1 MLLVGGGIYRPEPE
15 ILKRVRQYIA
25 AKPGTLTKM
34 LRNPRFKKT
43 YDGFIEEDALVR
55 PPKGFSADTPH
66 IDAIKLRHFFA
77 MVEVN
82 VKRRPPK
89 DLAGDLADYFRDLLP
104 LMEWLRT
111 AAAPERGH

>member
-1 MLLVGGGIYRPEPE
+1 
-15 ILKRVRQYIA
+15 
-25 AKPGTLTKM
+25 M
-34 LRNPRFKKT
+34 LRNPRFRKT
-43 YDGFIEEDALVR
+43 YDGFIDEDALVR

-89 DLAGDLADYFRDLLP
+89 DLAGDLGDKFRDLLP
-104 LMEWLRT
+104 LMEWLR
-111 AAAPERGH
+111 AAGSAERGS